1 MNGPYPPMPPPP
13 PPLPNGSAGGGAG
26 TPGGPLFV
34 RPPMIQSYSTSASL
48 AHRAQPPYA
57 NYSNGPQ
64 QHGPMGANG
73 ANPPD
78 TRTQLFVSNLPF
90 RVRWQD
96 LKDLMRKCGTV
107 LRADVALNPTDGRS
121 RGFGVVL
128 FAKAEDAAKAIAT
141 YHGYTWQT
149 RVLDVRIDAQDPTGA
164 LALAEA
170 NRQQALQQ
178 QQKQIEQQQQ
188 RAVAAAAAMARN
200 SPMMP
205 PPPPPPMPSYH
216 SYNGPFSTSSG
227 QSNGSAGGG
236 FGQAPNGPSP
246 LVPSQPSP
254 ALSSRARPP
263 ASHNGDEPTS
273 SPYLTRTSSQDS
285 RPRSSPVAAPS
296 TVPSKAPSPTEG
308 ASATAPAPHPGLL
321 DRYASDSILPN
332 RLQPPP
338 PPPPPHLSS
347 FERVQ
352 APPPPPPPVP
362 PPPPPPANDL
372 PPQLQQVIAMQQ
384 QQTTSAAAAVQQ
396 ASQMYM
402 PMLSVHPM
410 GYAVPGGML
419 SYYSSLAAATNGLQ
433 RPGSAPPIGP
443 NGFMHMGPGGGGP
456 PGGPGGGGGG
466 GVQYQ
471 NRHLFIGNLPF
482 NCQWQEL
489 KDLMRGAGNVLRADI
504 AQGPDGR
511 SRGFGSVL
519 FATPQDAERAVHF
532 DKFAGAG
539 VNNQPPPPAP
549 PPPPVYANGN
559 GGHGSSHPNMP
570 MPMPMPMRPSLLDQ
584 YGSCGSNG
592 SGPGS
597 FSGPSPLSNVLSA
610 RPESRPGTAQ
620 TDSGENARG
629 AEQKALGSPTSASS
643 SPEAAG
649 SPKPA
654 EGDESAPQVKEKP
667 APTARRRPPLL
678 QDTGG
683 SSFSRTHHHST
694 APSRIAMPPPLPFAA
709 LGMNGTPTS
718 GGPGPFSPLGAG
730 GMTPSMPAFTFGGAG
745 PFAAQA
751 TPPLVPH
758 GMFSPGVGVPPFSP
772 GAPYFP
778 GTPPLVWSSMTPGGA
793 LTPGHG
799 SEAFNP
805 MFPPRQGQEMQGG
818 EYGAGP
824 VEDFAPAERSG
835 GPTGEQPD
843 YFPQTTP
850 EADPNGTD
858 ENIDPIGA
866 RPATSSGEIS
876 TTAPVR
882 EEDGPA
888 PAASAPP
895 LSPRLAS
902 RPRAGGHSKSDDGVR
917 SKKTDQLNGD
927 TNDYGA
933 AAVQG
938 KIASLQ
944 LEEEGGRDLGPG
956 WAEGSTSPVSVR
968 HSSADGVCGDQ
979 ASSGPSAGHDG
990 DGDVKATPT
999 GARGRRASLGAAAAG
1014 GGGSAEPTAFGTSI
1028 WG

>member
-1 MNGPYPPMPPPP
+1 MPPSPP
-13 PPLPNGSAGGGAG
+13 K
-26 TPGGPLFV
+26 
-34 RPPMIQSYSTSASL
+34 Q
-48 AHRAQPPYA
+48 
-57 NYSNGPQ
+57 
-64 QHGPMGANG
+64 
-73 ANPPD
+73 
-78 TRTQLFVSNLPF
+78 
-90 RVRWQD
+90 
-96 LKDLMRKCGTV
+96 KDLMRKCGTV

-263 ASHNGDEPTS
+263 ASHNGGEPTS

-384 QQTTSAAAAVQQ
+384 QQSTSAAAAAQQ

-466 GVQYQ
+466 VQYQ

-519 FATPQDAERAVHF
+519 FATPQDAERAVALF
-532 DKFAGAG
+532 
-539 VNNQPPPPAP
+539 
-549 PPPPVYANGN
+549 NGYEFN
-559 GGHGSSHPNMP
+559 GRM
-570 MPMPMPMRPSLLDQ
+570 LKA
-584 YGSCGSNG
+584 
-592 SGPGS
+592 
-597 FSGPSPLSNVLSA
+597 SPL
-610 RPESRPGTAQ
+610 RF
-620 TDSGENARG
+620 
-629 AEQKALGSPTSASS
+629 
-643 SPEAAG
+643 
-649 SPKPA
+649 
-654 EGDESAPQVKEKP
+654 
-667 APTARRRPPLL
+667 L
-678 QDTGG
+678 Q
-683 SSFSRTHHHST
+683 
-694 APSRIAMPPPLPFAA
+694 P
-709 LGMNGTPTS
+709 
-718 GGPGPFSPLGAG
+718 
-730 GMTPSMPAFTFGGAG
+730 
-745 PFAAQA
+745 
-751 TPPLVPH
+751 
-758 GMFSPGVGVPPFSP
+758 
-772 GAPYFP
+772 
-778 GTPPLVWSSMTPGGA
+778 
-793 LTPGHG
+793 
-799 SEAFNP
+799 
-805 MFPPRQGQEMQGG
+805 
-818 EYGAGP
+818 
-824 VEDFAPAERSG
+824 
-835 GPTGEQPD
+835 
-843 YFPQTTP
+843 
-850 EADPNGTD
+850 
-858 ENIDPIGA
+858 
-866 RPATSSGEIS
+866 
-876 TTAPVR
+876 
-882 EEDGPA
+882 
-888 PAASAPP
+888 
-895 LSPRLAS
+895 
-902 RPRAGGHSKSDDGVR
+902 
-917 SKKTDQLNGD
+917 
-927 TNDYGA
+927 
-933 AAVQG
+933 
-938 KIASLQ
+938 
-944 LEEEGGRDLGPG
+944 
-956 WAEGSTSPVSVR
+956 
-968 HSSADGVCGDQ
+968 
-979 ASSGPSAGHDG
+979 
-990 DGDVKATPT
+990 
-999 GARGRRASLGAAAAG
+999 RGRLGQQD
-1014 GGGSAEPTAFGTSI
+1014 
-1028 WG
+1028 